1 MEKQTAVAPAAVA
14 GEVVRIFLALE
25 LSRSSWLVASHTPA
39 ADKISRHKLAA
50 GDIDGLLALIERL
63 RTRVEQKTGQPVQ
76 VISCYEAGYDGFW
89 LDRKLKA
96 EGVINHVMDPA
107 SIQVDRRAR
116 RVKTDAVDADALL
129 RALMAFCRG
138 EKKVCSMVRVP
149 TRDEEDAKRLS
160 REREQLIKERVR
172 HVNRIK
178 GLCATQGIYDYQP
191 LKANRLE
198 RLDELRT
205 GDGNPLPDRLR
216 NEIRRQLERL
226 KLLLELIGTVE
237 AERDAVVKADK
248 PASEADRRIRA
259 LAKLKGIGPEI
270 ATVLYNEVFYRQF
283 ANRRDVAA
291 YVGLTPS
298 LFASGDLRH
307 DQGISKAGNPRAR
320 ATMVELAWLWVR
332 HQSGSDLTGWFLSRV
347 SGIKGRIKRIA
358 IVALARKVLVA
369 LWRYLET
376 GLVPTGAMLKA
387 DKQG

>member
-1 MEKQTAVAPAAVA
+1 
-14 GEVVRIFLALE
+14 
-25 LSRSSWLVASHTPA
+25 
-39 ADKISRHKLAA
+39 
-50 GDIDGLLALIERL
+50 
-63 RTRVEQKTGQPVQ
+63 
-76 VISCYEAGYDGFW
+76 
-89 LDRKLKA
+89 
-96 EGVINHVMDPA
+96 MDPA

-205 GDGNPLPDRLR
+205 GDGNPLPERLR
-216 NEIRRQLERL
+216 NEIGRQLERL

-332 HQSGSDLTGWFLSRV
+332 HQSGSDLTGWFLTRV

-387 DKQG
+387 EKQG

>member
-1 MEKQTAVAPAAVA
+1 MEKQTAVTPTAVA

-25 LSRSSWLVASHTPA
+25 LSRSSWLVASHTPT

-96 EGVINHVMDPA
+96 EGVINYVMDPA

-138 EKKVCSMVRVP
+138 ERKVCSMVRVP

-205 GDGNPLPDRLR
+205 GDGNPLPDRLK

-298 LFASGDLRH
+298 LFARGDLRH

-332 HQSGSDLTGWFLSRV
+332 HQSGSDLTGWFLTRV

-387 DKQG
+387 EKQG

>member
-1 MEKQTAVAPAAVA
+1 MEKQTAVAPDA
-14 GEVVRIFLALE
+14 GEGVRIYLALE

-63 RTRVEQKTGQPVQ
+63 RTRVEHQTGQPVQ

-107 SIQVDRRAR
+107 SIQVNRRAR
-116 RVKTDAVDADALL
+116 RVKTDAVDAEALL

-191 LKANRLE
+191 LKADRVE

-205 GDGNPLPDRLR
+205 GDGEPLPDRLK

-248 PASEADRRIRA
+248 PASEADRKIRA
-259 LAKLKGIGPEI
+259 LAKLRGIGPEI

-283 ANRRDVAA
+283 ANRRDVAG

-332 HQSGSDLTGWFLSRV
+332 HQSGSDLTGWFLTRV

-376 GLVPTGAMLKA
+376 GVVPTGAVLKA

>member
-1 MEKQTAVAPAAVA
+1 MEKQTAVTPTAVA

-96 EGVINHVMDPA
+96 EGVINYVMDPA

-138 EKKVCSMVRVP
+138 ERKVCSMVRVP

-205 GDGNPLPDRLR
+205 GDGNPLPDRLK

-226 KLLLELIGTVE
+226 KLPLELIGTVE

-332 HQSGSDLTGWFLSRV
+332 HQSGSDLTGWFLTRV

-387 DKQG
+387 EKQG

>member
-1 MEKQTAVAPAAVA
+1 MEKQTAVAPTAVA

-96 EGVINHVMDPA
+96 EGVVNHVMDPA

-205 GDGNPLPDRLR
+205 GDGNPLPERLR
-216 NEIRRQLERL
+216 NEIGRQLERL

-332 HQSGSDLTGWFLSRV
+332 HQSGSDLTGWFLTRV

-387 DKQG
+387 EKQG

>member
-1 MEKQTAVAPAAVA
+1 MEKQTAVAPTAVA

-39 ADKISRHKLAA
+39 ADKISRHSA

-63 RTRVEQKTGQPVQ
+63 RMRVEQKTGQPVQ

-107 SIQVDRRAR
+107 SLQVDRRAR
-116 RVKTDAVDADALL
+116 RVKTDAVDTDALL

-138 EKKVCSMVRVP
+138 EKKVCGMVRVP
-149 TRDEEDAKRLS
+149 TREEGDAKRLS

-191 LKANRLE
+191 LKADRLE

-205 GDGNPLPDRLR
+205 GDGNPLPDRLK

-248 PASEADRRIRA
+248 PAGEADRRIRA

-270 ATVLYNEVFYRQF
+270 ATVLYNEVFYPQF

-376 GLVPTGAMLKA
+376 GLVPTGAVLKA

>member
-1 MEKQTAVAPAAVA
+1 MEKQTAVVPTAVA

-96 EGVINHVMDPA
+96 EGVVNHVMDPA

-205 GDGNPLPDRLR
+205 GDGNPLPERLR
-216 NEIRRQLERL
+216 NEIGRQLERL

-332 HQSGSDLTGWFLSRV
+332 HQSGSDLTGWFLTRV

-387 DKQG
+387 EKQG

>member
-1 MEKQTAVAPAAVA
+1 MST
-14 GEVVRIFLALE
+14 G
-25 LSRSSWLVASHTPA
+25 SRAS
-39 ADKISRHKLAA
+39 
-50 GDIDGLLALIERL
+50 
-63 RTRVEQKTGQPVQ
+63 
-76 VISCYEAGYDGFW
+76 
-89 LDRKLKA
+89 
-96 EGVINHVMDPA
+96 
-107 SIQVDRRAR
+107 
-116 RVKTDAVDADALL
+116 
-129 RALMAFCRG
+129 
-138 EKKVCSMVRVP
+138 
-149 TRDEEDAKRLS
+149 
-160 REREQLIKERVR
+160 
-172 HVNRIK
+172 
-178 GLCATQGIYDYQP
+178 QGIYDYQP

-205 GDGNPLPDRLR
+205 GDGNPLPERLR
-216 NEIRRQLERL
+216 NEIGRQLERL

-332 HQSGSDLTGWFLSRV
+332 HQSGSDLTGWFLTRV

-387 DKQG
+387 EKQG

>member
-1 MEKQTAVAPAAVA
+1 MEKQTAVAPTAVA

-178 GLCATQGIYDYQP
+178 GLPGD
-191 LKANRLE
+191 LRLSALE
-198 RLDELRT
+198 GEPPGTAGRAA
-205 GDGNPLPDRLR
+205 DR
-216 NEIRRQLERL
+216 RRQPSARAPQERDRPTARAP
-226 KLLLELIGTVE
+226 EASARVDRE

-270 ATVLYNEVFYRQF
+270 ATVLY
-283 ANRRDVAA
+283 
-291 YVGLTPS
+291 
-298 LFASGDLRH
+298 
-307 DQGISKAGNPRAR
+307 K
-320 ATMVELAWLWVR
+320 ELS
-332 HQSGSDLTGWFLSRV
+332 QN
-347 SGIKGRIKRIA
+347 K
-358 IVALARKVLVA
+358 
-369 LWRYLET
+369 
-376 GLVPTGAMLKA
+376 
-387 DKQG
+387 

>member
-1 MEKQTAVAPAAVA
+1 MEKQTAVAPTAVA

-138 EKKVCSMVRVP
+138 ERKVCSMVRVP
-149 TRDEEDAKRLS
+149 TREEEDAKRLS

-191 LKANRLE
+191 LKADRLE

-205 GDGNPLPDRLR
+205 GDGNPLPDRLK

-248 PASEADRRIRA
+248 PASEADRKIRA

-387 DKQG
+387 DK

>member
-1 MEKQTAVAPAAVA
+1 MEKQTAVTPVA

-96 EGVINHVMDPA
+96 EGVINYVMDPA

-138 EKKVCSMVRVP
+138 ERKVCSMVRVP

-205 GDGNPLPDRLR
+205 GDGNPLPDRLK

-332 HQSGSDLTGWFLSRV
+332 HQSGSDLTGWFLTRV

-387 DKQG
+387 EKQG

>member
-1 MEKQTAVAPAAVA
+1 MEKQTAVAPTAVA

-63 RTRVEQKTGQPVQ
+63 RTQVEQKTGQPVQ

-138 EKKVCSMVRVP
+138 ERKVCSMVRVP

-178 GLCATQGIYDYQP
+178 GLCATQGVYDYQP
-191 LKANRLE
+191 LKADRLE

-248 PASEADRRIRA
+248 PASEADRKIRA

-332 HQSGSDLTGWFLSRV
+332 HQSGSDLTGWFLTRV

>member
-1 MEKQTAVAPAAVA
+1 MEKQTAVAPTAVA

-96 EGVINHVMDPA
+96 EGVVNHVMDPA

-191 LKANRLE
+191 LKTNRLE

-205 GDGNPLPDRLR
+205 GDGNPLPERLR

-332 HQSGSDLTGWFLSRV
+332 HQSGSDLTGWFLTRV

-387 DKQG
+387 EKQG

>member
-1 MEKQTAVAPAAVA
+1 MEKQTAVAPTAVA

-63 RTRVEQKTGQPVQ
+63 RARVEQKTGQPVQ

-138 EKKVCSMVRVP
+138 ERKVCSMVRVP

-205 GDGNPLPDRLR
+205 GDGNPLPVRLR

-248 PASEADRRIRA
+248 PASEADRKIRA

-332 HQSGSDLTGWFLSRV
+332 HQSGSALTGWFLTRV

-387 DKQG
+387 EKQG

>member
-1 MEKQTAVAPAAVA
+1 MEKQTAVTPTAVA

-138 EKKVCSMVRVP
+138 ERKVCSMVRVP

-205 GDGNPLPDRLR
+205 GDGNPLPDRLK

>member
-1 MEKQTAVAPAAVA
+1 MEKQTAVTPTAVA

-96 EGVINHVMDPA
+96 EGVINYVMDPA

-138 EKKVCSMVRVP
+138 ERKVCSMVRVP

-205 GDGNPLPDRLR
+205 GDGNPLPDRLK

-332 HQSGSDLTGWFLSRV
+332 HQSGSDLTGWFLTRV

-387 DKQG
+387 EKQG

>member
-1 MEKQTAVAPAAVA
+1 MEKQTAVTPTAVA

-25 LSRSSWLVASHTPA
+25 LSRSSWLVASHTPT

-96 EGVINHVMDPA
+96 EGVINYVMDPA

-138 EKKVCSMVRVP
+138 ERKVCSMVRVP

-205 GDGNPLPDRLR
+205 GDGNPLPDRLK

-332 HQSGSDLTGWFLSRV
+332 HQSGSDLTGWFLTRV

>member
-1 MEKQTAVAPAAVA
+1 MEKQTAVAPTAVA

-96 EGVINHVMDPA
+96 EGVINYVMDPA

-138 EKKVCSMVRVP
+138 ERKVCSMVRVP

-226 KLLLELIGTVE
+226 KLLLELTWRPS
-237 AERDAVVKADK
+237 A
-248 PASEADRRIRA
+248 
-259 LAKLKGIGPEI
+259 
-270 ATVLYNEVFYRQF
+270 
-283 ANRRDVAA
+283 
-291 YVGLTPS
+291 TPS
-298 LFASGDLRH
+298 SKPTSRPARRTVRSARWPSLKASGRRSRRCC
-307 DQGISKAGNPRAR
+307 ITRCS
-320 ATMVELAWLWVR
+320 T
-332 HQSGSDLTGWFLSRV
+332 GSS
-347 SGIKGRIKRIA
+347 
-358 IVALARKVLVA
+358 
-369 LWRYLET
+369 
-376 GLVPTGAMLKA
+376 PTGAMSRPMS
-387 DKQG
+387 D

>member
-1 MEKQTAVAPAAVA
+1 MEKQTAVVPTAVA

-39 ADKISRHKLAA
+39 ADKISRHKLVA

-96 EGVINHVMDPA
+96 EGVVNHVMDPA

-205 GDGNPLPDRLR
+205 GDGNPLPERLR
-216 NEIRRQLERL
+216 NEIGRQLERL

-332 HQSGSDLTGWFLSRV
+332 HQSGSDLTGWFLTRV

>member
-1 MEKQTAVAPAAVA
+1 MEKQTAVAPTAVA

-205 GDGNPLPDRLR
+205 GDGNPLPERLR
-216 NEIRRQLERL
+216 NEIGRQLERL

-332 HQSGSDLTGWFLSRV
+332 HQSGSDLTGWFLTRV

-387 DKQG
+387 EKQG

>member
-1 MEKQTAVAPAAVA
+1 MEKQTAVAPTAVA

-96 EGVINHVMDPA
+96 EGVVNHVMDPA

-138 EKKVCSMVRVP
+138 ERKVCSMVRVP

-191 LKANRLE
+191 LKADRLE

-205 GDGNPLPDRLR
+205 GDGNPLPDRLK

-259 LAKLKGIGPEI
+259 LAKLRGIGPEI

>member
-1 MEKQTAVAPAAVA
+1 
-14 GEVVRIFLALE
+14 
-25 LSRSSWLVASHTPA
+25 
-39 ADKISRHKLAA
+39 
-50 GDIDGLLALIERL
+50 
-63 RTRVEQKTGQPVQ
+63 
-76 VISCYEAGYDGFW
+76 
-89 LDRKLKA
+89 LKA

-138 EKKVCSMVRVP
+138 ERKVCSMVRVP

-226 KLLLELIGTVE
+226 KLLLELIGRPS
-237 AERDAVVKADK
+237 A
-248 PASEADRRIRA
+248 
-259 LAKLKGIGPEI
+259 
-270 ATVLYNEVFYRQF
+270 
-283 ANRRDVAA
+283 
-291 YVGLTPS
+291 TPS
-298 LFASGDLRH
+298 SKPTSRPARRTAGSARWPSLKASGRRSRRCC
-307 DQGISKAGNPRAR
+307 ITRCS
-320 ATMVELAWLWVR
+320 T
-332 HQSGSDLTGWFLSRV
+332 GSS
-347 SGIKGRIKRIA
+347 
-358 IVALARKVLVA
+358 
-369 LWRYLET
+369 
-376 GLVPTGAMLKA
+376 PTGATSRPMS
-387 DKQG
+387 D

>member
-1 MEKQTAVAPAAVA
+1 MEKQTAVAPTAVA

-205 GDGNPLPDRLR
+205 GDGNPLPDRLK

-248 PASEADRRIRA
+248 PASEADRKIRA

-332 HQSGSDLTGWFLSRV
+332 HQSGSALTAWFLARV

-358 IVALARKVLVA
+358 IVALARKLLVA

-376 GLVPTGAMLKA
+376 GLVPTEAMLKA

>member
-1 MEKQTAVAPAAVA
+1 MEKQTAVAPTAVA

-96 EGVINHVMDPA
+96 EGVVNHVMDPA

-138 EKKVCSMVRVP
+138 ERKVCSMVRVP

-205 GDGNPLPDRLR
+205 GDGNPLPERLR
-216 NEIRRQLERL
+216 NEIGRQLERL

-332 HQSGSDLTGWFLSRV
+332 HQSGSDLTGWFLTRV

-387 DKQG
+387 EKQG